1 MHFTQASHKKDYQ
14 PNFDHFGCRSTPWV
28 RSSWALNSSFRSRC
42 LGTSPA
48 LREEQE
54 RVECYQALIMLY
66 QTYGFVFLASHLLVQ
81 DESWFYWD
89 SSERREVWV
98 DPHGMHSITP
108 KVGQTN
114 RKKMMGFAR
123 KLKRVSISAL
133 PKGTTAYRST
143 MIEYLRTTGHR
154 FNNLKNDKIKL

>member
-1 MHFTQASHKKDYQ
+1 MFKVVLSCWVPLQLSERSKK
-14 PNFDHFGCRSTPWV
+14 
-28 RSSWALNSSFRSRC
+28 
-42 LGTSPA
+42 
-48 LREEQE
+48 E

-98 DPHGMHSITP
+98 DPQGKHSITP
-108 KVGQTN
+108 KVRQTD
-114 RKKMMGFAR
+114 RKMMILMGFTC
-123 KLKRVSISAL
+123 KPKRDSISAL

>member
-1 MHFTQASHKKDYQ
+1 MFKVVLSCWVPLQLSERSKK
-14 PNFDHFGCRSTPWV
+14 
-28 RSSWALNSSFRSRC
+28 
-42 LGTSPA
+42 
-48 LREEQE
+48 E

-89 SSERREVWV
+89 SSEQREVWV
-98 DPHGMHSITP
+98 DPHGNQSITP
-108 KVGQTN
+108 KVRQTN
-114 RKKMMGFAR
+114 RKTMILMGFTC
-123 KLKRVSISAL
+123 KPKRVSISAL
-133 PKGTTAYRST
+133 PKEITAYRST